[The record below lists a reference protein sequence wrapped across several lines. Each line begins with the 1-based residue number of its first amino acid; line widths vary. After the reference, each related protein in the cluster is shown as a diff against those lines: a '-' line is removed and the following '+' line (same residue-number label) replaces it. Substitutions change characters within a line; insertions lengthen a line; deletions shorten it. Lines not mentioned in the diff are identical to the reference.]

1 MKSYLEP
8 AKRSENAG
16 DEINQEDSLSPS
28 LFKTPNNVRKSKNES
43 NDTASRSNSPSGP
56 NSRRPRRSASQ
67 KVDYDL
73 KKRRIIPSD
82 DYSMKQRGRN
92 PSCSSLEKNRDDDEG
107 DEVDDEEGATFKS
120 VIECDEEGNVIQMNE
135 PEKIKDAING
145 ATGLPLS
152 QGPPEKVKKESL
164 WNYKRALSSP
174 NSFVSLSS
182 SEDRSGLE
190 LKIYRPKLKT
200 EKSETITRLSSLRQ
214 RIHPKDIY
222 KDKRDKYIKP
232 EYENASKKDL
242 EHHPSA
248 HIKIKATVSKDSKTK
263 LFGQNSL
270 THLAAT
276 TARGSSR
283 GSTPA
288 QEVENDDFCSSCLQT
303 GSFLCCDTCPKSFHF
318 LCLNPPLD
326 PDNLPEGDWSC
337 TQCAFKQNHPNLSQV
352 KKVEKE
358 FIGTK
363 LPINARLFG
372 KLLFQL
378 EATNPRQFKLPQ
390 SIKDT
395 FQHVKSGSRAQYCD
409 EREKEHLSEK
419 QLFDSPYGQCITKQ
433 DTYNPDIHIDQDTG
447 KLLVCYRCG
456 TSKMGTWDNPEKSRL
471 IMRCDYCKTPWHLDC
486 VPHVP
491 RASLKNLGTNWKCP
505 LHAPT
510 KGVFH
515 KQRRLV
521 RAQKYVEPQQSCG
534 FKNDGEIDIVLDEI
548 SAPASRGMMESL
560 KRDGDFPPI
569 SILREK
575 SIKLD
580 FLDKVLQAKK
590 VQRENDFKSQE
601 RLIDKLVTSHER
613 SKKNENSS
621 LDEVLSFLY
630 FTLSGT
636 PNLKKLWDFKEL
648 CKVAE
653 QQSIEQELKEDRM
666 TNEELKQLVIL
677 KKLLESK
684 PKEDILKILNLN
696 K

>member
-1 MKSYLEP
+1 MKSNLEA

-16 DEINQEDSLSPS
+16 DEINQKDSLSV
-28 LFKTPNNVRKSKNES
+28 FKTPNNVRVSNYES
-43 NDTASRSNSPSGP
+43 TGATSRSNSPGGTT
-56 NSRRPRRSASQ
+56 SRRPRRSASQ

-82 DYSMKQRGRN
+82 DYSVKHRGRN
-92 PSCSSLEKNRDDDEG
+92 QSLEKNRDDSEG
-107 DEVDDEEGATFKS
+107 DGLDGEEEESFKS

-135 PEKIKDAING
+135 PEKIRDAING

-182 SEDRSGLE
+182 SEDKSGLE

-214 RIHPKDIY
+214 RIRPKDIY

-232 EYENASKKDL
+232 EYENTSKKDPDY
-242 EHHPSA
+242 HPSA

-263 LFGQNSL
+263 LFGQNSVA
-270 THLAAT
+270 HLAAT
-276 TARGSSR
+276 TGEGSSR
-283 GSTPA
+283 GSTPT
-288 QEVENDDFCSSCLQT
+288 QEVENDDFCSSCLQS

-337 TQCAFKQNHPNLSQV
+337 TQCTFKQKHPNLPQV
-352 KKVEKE
+352 KKFEKE
-358 FIGTK
+358 FIATK
-363 LPINARLFG
+363 LPNNTKLFG

-395 FQHVKSGSRAQYCD
+395 FQHVRSGSRAQYCD

-419 QLFDSPYGQCITKQ
+419 QLFGSPYGQCITKQ

-505 LHAPT
+505 LHAPS
-510 KGVFH
+510 KGGFH
-515 KQRRLV
+515 KQRRLA

-534 FKNDGEIDIVLDEI
+534 FKNDGEIDIILDEI
-548 SAPASRGMMESL
+548 SAPASRGMMESI
-560 KRDGDFPPI
+560 KKDGDFPPI

-580 FLDKVLQAKK
+580 FLDKVFQAKK

-613 SKKNENSS
+613 NKKNENST
-621 LDEVLSFLY
+621 LDEILSFLY
-630 FTLSGT
+630 FTVSGT

-696 K
+696 E